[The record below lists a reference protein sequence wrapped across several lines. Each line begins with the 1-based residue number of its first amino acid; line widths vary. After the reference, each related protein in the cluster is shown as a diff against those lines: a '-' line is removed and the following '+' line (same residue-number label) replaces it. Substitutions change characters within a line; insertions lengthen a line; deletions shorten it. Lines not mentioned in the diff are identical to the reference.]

1 MIIIKGVKKSAKDVT
16 KGIKKLFGSF
26 PLLNRKT
33 AHTNRRKKREINK
46 VRIVKLIITIIIKG
60 LIISIPVKN
69 AMLYPKIMR
78 NVMLKIIV
86 INKLMKSSRN
96 L

>member
-33 AHTNRRKKREINK
+33 VHTNRRKKREINK